1 MSRQKF
7 YDQLSQEL
15 ERLDEA
21 QVSKREER
29 VIEDFTDDPAPKAMI
44 EGKEYQVFNSNDYL
58 GLRHHPRLK
67 EAEHLAT
74 QQYGTGPGAVRFISG
89 SLKIHRDLEKELAK
103 FHGRDDAMVVS
114 SAFATNMAVL
124 FSLITG
130 QSKDSMVGNDVLV
143 ISDELNHRS
152 IIDGIRLAN
161 HPKEKRQIF
170 KHLDLDDLARVLEAG
185 KDEHQRAL
193 VVTDGIFSM
202 LGEYQDL
209 GKMRQ
214 VIDKYDQQYEHGV
227 LLVAD
232 DAHGVGAFGETG
244 RGTEEV
250 SGGQADVLVG
260 TLGKAFGADGG
271 YVVGDQVV
279 IDYLREAGATYI
291 YSNNISPGTAGAA
304 LASVKL
310 MQGPGGE
317 ALLQSLRHNQRLFKE
332 AMSEAGYNFAAES
345 IHPIQPILI
354 GDPKQARA
362 LSEALFAAGYLV
374 TTISYPVVPA
384 GQDEIRVQ
392 LSAAHTDEDINEFVA
407 TWVELKEELGL

>member
-7 YDQLSQEL
+7 YAQLNQEL
-15 ERLDEA
+15 ARLDEA

-29 VIEDFTDDPAPKAMI
+29 VIEDFTDDPAPKAII

-74 QQYGTGPGAVRFISG
+74 QKYGTGPGAVRFISG

-130 QSKDSMVGNDVLV
+130 QSKDSMVDNDVLV

-170 KHLDLDDLARVLEAG
+170 KHLDLNDLDRVLAEG
-185 KDEHQRAL
+185 KDKHQRAL

-214 VIDKYDQQYEHGV
+214 VIDQYDKEYEHGV
-227 LLVAD
+227 LLVVD

-250 SGGQADVLVG
+250 SDGQADVLIG

-271 YVVGDQVV
+271 YVVADQVV

-304 LASVKL
+304 LASIKL
-310 MQGPGGE
+310 MQGQGGE
-317 ALLQSLRHNQRLFKE
+317 ALLQSLRHNQRLFKQ
-332 AMSEAGYNFAAES
+332 AMNEAGYNFAAES

-354 GDPKQARA
+354 GDAKKARA
-362 LSEALFAAGYLV
+362 LSEALCEAGYLV

-392 LSAAHTDEDINEFVA
+392 LSAAQTAQDVEEFVNIWA
-407 TWVELKEELGL
+407 ELKDKLKL